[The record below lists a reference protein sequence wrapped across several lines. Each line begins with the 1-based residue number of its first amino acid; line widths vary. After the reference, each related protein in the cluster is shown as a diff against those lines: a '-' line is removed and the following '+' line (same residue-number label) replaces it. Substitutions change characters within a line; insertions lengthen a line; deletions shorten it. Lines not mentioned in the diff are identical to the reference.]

1 MSRTEEASPLL
12 VESTQLYGND
22 KGDIARQEATREV
35 EKRWRAKVVGGLFL
49 YILIAVCFFCPT
61 EQWSVVESVYFA
73 TVTLTTVGY
82 GDLRPSKP
90 GTKIFTCFFVFG
102 GLGCIGALISK
113 AISIIV
119 MQQEDLI
126 AEAPAIPHT
135 PRRPLPES
143 YLTP

>member
-82 GDLRPSKP
+82 GDVSVRDDP
-90 GTKIFTCFFVFG
+90 GHRVFASFHI
-102 GLGCIGALISK
+102 LYSVSSAAALLNTVSLL
-113 AISIIV
+113 A
-119 MQQEDLI
+119 
-126 AEAPAIPHT
+126 AERKLQYGIPGND
-135 PRRPLPES
+135 E
-143 YLTP
+143 